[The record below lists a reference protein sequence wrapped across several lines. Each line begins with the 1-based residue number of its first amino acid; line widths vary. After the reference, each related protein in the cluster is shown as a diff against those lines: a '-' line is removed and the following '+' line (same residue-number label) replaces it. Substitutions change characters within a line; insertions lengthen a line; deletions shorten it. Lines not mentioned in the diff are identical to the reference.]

1 MLSGSSLRTMWN
13 SVRVTRMLCSLDTV
27 VPTLVFVALG
37 CAGTVPST
45 LGVQSDTGALVACPD
60 SPNCVSSRD
69 DDAIHG
75 VEAFQIAGD
84 IAAGWA
90 SIAETAASM
99 PGMRVVSQT
108 DRYLHA
114 ESTSLLMR
122 YVDDLE
128 LVLDPA
134 TGRVDVRS
142 ASRVGYGDMGVNL
155 ARVTTLRT
163 LFANKGVTAK

>member
-1 MLSGSSLRTMWN
+1 MKRTPLLK
-13 SVRVTRMLCSLDTV
+13 LCV
-27 VPTLVFVALG
+27 VAIALTAVG
-37 CAGTVPST
+37 CAGPVPGT
-45 LGVQSDTGALVACPD
+45 LGVQAETGALVACPD
-60 SPNCVSSRD
+60 SPNCVSSRA
-69 DDAIHG
+69 DDAVHG
-75 VEAFQIAGD
+75 VDAFQIAGD
-84 IAAGWA
+84 VAAGWT
-90 SIAETAASM
+90 SIAEGVAAV
-99 PGMRVVSQT
+99 PGVRVITQT

-142 ASRVGYGDMGVNL
+142 ASRVGVGDMGVNF

-163 LFANKGVTAK
+163 LLTNKGVLAE